1 MNDFNNQN
9 GMPPIP
15 QAPQPEQNGG
25 IYNPQIESLIN
36 MALADGELTEKEKQI
51 LFKKAQAYGIDLDE
65 FEMVLE
71 AKLYEKQKSLQAEA
85 IKTAPVAPASNAAP
99 SSTKYGDIK
108 KCPNCGA
115 IIESFT
121 TRCTD
126 CGFEFSEV
134 GTISSVRAFFKRMEE
149 IEEQRN
155 EDDAATS
162 LKGKFLGMMMG
173 NTSAFKSTTLKK
185 KETLIQNFPIPTSK
199 NDILEFL
206 TMAVPSARPAKKWG
220 MDYDEETFYL
230 QKVWHRKCEQ
240 IIIKARLTM
249 KDDKNVM
256 SQIEA
261 YAKELKI
268 K

>member
-15 QAPQPEQNGG
+15 QVPQPEQNGG

-121 TRCTD
+121 TRCAD

-134 GTISSVRAFFKRMEE
+134 GTISSVRAFFKKMEE
-149 IEEQRN
+149 IEEKRN
-155 EDDAATS
+155 EDDAAQNI
-162 LKGKFLGMMMG
+162 KGKLFNLMMG
-173 NTSAFKSTTLKK
+173 NSSALKTTTLKK

-206 TMAVPSARPAKKWG
+206 TLAVPSARPIKIWSSP
-220 MDYDEETFYL
+220 DEETRYL
-230 QKVWHRKCEQ
+230 QKVWHLKCEQ
-240 IIIKARLTM
+240 IIIKARLSM
-249 KDDKNVM
+249 KDDKSVM